1 MPSKI
6 RQVGI
11 SESALSVDRAIRFV
25 SGPAVGGIA
34 LFVGTVR
41 NADHGA
47 DVVSLDYTQHPSAL
61 DILTKC
67 AEETARQ
74 HDVLAIA
81 VEHRVGHLEVGDVA
95 VVVAI
100 GAVHRGEALAACA
113 HLINTLK
120 AEVPIWKEQHF
131 ASGGAEW
138 VGLPEEDGE
147 RRAEPVE
154 AQDSALRQAQGAEL
168 NADGAELQ
176 AQDAEFNADGA
187 ELQAQGAELNADGA
201 ELQAQGAEFNADGAK
216 LQAEGAEL
224 QAEGTE
230 AQAQSAVR

>member
-1 MPSKI
+1 MPSKV
-6 RQVGI
+6 RQAGI
-11 SESALSVDRAIRFV
+11 SESPLSVDRAIRLV

-47 DVVSLDYTQHPSAL
+47 DVVSLDYTQHPSAVEV
-61 DILTKC
+61 LTRC

-81 VEHRVGHLEVGDVA
+81 VEHRVGHLEIGDIA

-120 AEVPIWKEQHF
+120 ADVPIWKEQHF
-131 ASGGAEW
+131 ASGESEW
-138 VGLPEEDGE
+138 VGLSNDDDKPDALPDTSPLEAAQPG
-147 RRAEPVE
+147 RRF
-154 AQDSALRQAQGAEL
+154 G
-168 NADGAELQ
+168 
-176 AQDAEFNADGA
+176 
-187 ELQAQGAELNADGA
+187 
-201 ELQAQGAEFNADGAK
+201 
-216 LQAEGAEL
+216 
-224 QAEGTE
+224 
-230 AQAQSAVR
+230 

>member
-11 SESALSVDRAIRFV
+11 SESPLSVEQAIRLV
-25 SGPAVGGIA
+25 SSPTVGGIA

-41 NADHGA
+41 NTDHGA

-61 DILTKC
+61 EALTRC

-81 VEHRVGHLEVGDVA
+81 VEHRVGHLEVGDIA

-100 GAVHRGEALAACA
+100 GAVHRGKALAACA
-113 HLINTLK
+113 HLINNLK

-131 ASGGAEW
+131 ASGESEW
-138 VGLPEEDGE
+138 VGLSN
-147 RRAEPVE
+147 
-154 AQDSALRQAQGAEL
+154 DS
-168 NADGAELQ
+168 D
-176 AQDAEFNADGA
+176 
-187 ELQAQGAELNADGA
+187 
-201 ELQAQGAEFNADGAK
+201 
-216 LQAEGAEL
+216 
-224 QAEGTE
+224 E
-230 AQAQSAVR
+230 AQALPQTSPSRLLGRGVGSSRP

>member
-1 MPSKI
+1 MPSKV

-11 SESALSVDRAIRFV
+11 SESPLSVDRAIRAV

-34 LFVGTVR
+34 LFIGTVR

-61 DILTKC
+61 DVLTKC

-81 VEHRVGHLEVGDVA
+81 VEHRVGHLEVGDIAVIVA
-95 VVVAI
+95 V

-131 ASGGAEW
+131 ASGESEW
-138 VGLPEEDGE
+138 VGLSGE
-147 RRAEPVE
+147 N
-154 AQDSALRQAQGAEL
+154 D
-168 NADGAELQ
+168 D
-176 AQDAEFNADGA
+176 
-187 ELQAQGAELNADGA
+187 
-201 ELQAQGAEFNADGAK
+201 
-216 LQAEGAEL
+216 
-224 QAEGTE
+224 TE
-230 AQAQSAVR
+230 ALPPHHPSKLLGQGVGSGRP

>member
-1 MPSKI
+1 MPSRI

-11 SESALSVDRAIRFV
+11 SESPLNVEQALRVV

-41 NADHGA
+41 NSDHGA

-61 DILTKC
+61 DVLTKC
-67 AEETARQ
+67 AEETADR

-81 VEHRVGHLEVGDVA
+81 VEHRVGHLEVGDIA
-95 VVVAI
+95 VVVAV

-131 ASGGAEW
+131 ASGDSQW
-138 VGLPEEDGE
+138 VGLPSDQESGASPLQPVQSGTDSDG
-147 RRAEPVE
+147 P
-154 AQDSALRQAQGAEL
+154 
-168 NADGAELQ
+168 
-176 AQDAEFNADGA
+176 
-187 ELQAQGAELNADGA
+187 
-201 ELQAQGAEFNADGAK
+201 
-216 LQAEGAEL
+216 
-224 QAEGTE
+224 
-230 AQAQSAVR
+230 

>member
-11 SESALSVDRAIRFV
+11 SESSLSVDQAISLV

-41 NADHGA
+41 NSDHGTG
-47 DVVSLDYTQHPSAL
+47 VISLDYTQHPSAV
-61 DILTKC
+61 DVLTKC
-67 AEETARQ
+67 AEETADQ

-81 VEHRVGHLEVGDVA
+81 VEHRVGHLEVGDIAVIVA
-95 VVVAI
+95 V

-131 ASGGAEW
+131 ASGESEW
-138 VGLPEEDGE
+138 VGLSSENDES
-147 RRAEPVE
+147 E
-154 AQDSALRQAQGAEL
+154 ALPHTSPPRLLGPGA
-168 NADGAELQ
+168 GS
-176 AQDAEFNADGA
+176 G
-187 ELQAQGAELNADGA
+187 
-201 ELQAQGAEFNADGAK
+201 
-216 LQAEGAEL
+216 
-224 QAEGTE
+224 
-230 AQAQSAVR
+230 RP

>member
-11 SESALSVDRAIRFV
+11 SESSLSVDRAIRLV
-25 SGPAVGGIA
+25 SSPTVGGIA

-61 DILTKC
+61 DVLTTC

-81 VEHRVGHLEVGDVA
+81 VEHRVGHLEVGDLA

-120 AEVPIWKEQHF
+120 AEVPIWKEQRF
-131 ASGGAEW
+131 ASGESEW
-138 VGLPEEDGE
+138 VGLSSENDES
-147 RRAEPVE
+147 E
-154 AQDSALRQAQGAEL
+154 ALPHTSPPRLLGPGA
-168 NADGAELQ
+168 GS
-176 AQDAEFNADGA
+176 G
-187 ELQAQGAELNADGA
+187 
-201 ELQAQGAEFNADGAK
+201 
-216 LQAEGAEL
+216 
-224 QAEGTE
+224 
-230 AQAQSAVR
+230 RP

>member
-11 SESALSVDRAIRFV
+11 SESPLSVDRAIRLV

-47 DVVSLDYTQHPSAL
+47 DVVSLDYTQHPSAV
-61 DILTKC
+61 DMLTKC

-81 VEHRVGHLEVGDVA
+81 VEHRVGHLEVGDIA
-95 VVVAI
+95 VVVAV

-120 AEVPIWKEQHF
+120 AEVPIWKEQRF
-131 ASGGAEW
+131 ASGESEW
-138 VGLPEEDGE
+138 VGLSSEDDADRVQPHTSPPKLLG
-147 RRAEPVE
+147 
-154 AQDSALRQAQGAEL
+154 QGV
-168 NADGAELQ
+168 GS
-176 AQDAEFNADGA
+176 G
-187 ELQAQGAELNADGA
+187 
-201 ELQAQGAEFNADGAK
+201 
-216 LQAEGAEL
+216 
-224 QAEGTE
+224 
-230 AQAQSAVR
+230 RP

>member
-1 MPSKI
+1 MPSRI

-11 SESALSVDRAIRFV
+11 SESPLSVDQALRVV

-41 NADHGA
+41 SSDHGT

-61 DILTKC
+61 EVLTKC
-67 AEETARQ
+67 AEDTVDQ

-81 VEHRVGHLEVGDVA
+81 VEHRVGHLEVGDTA
-95 VVVAI
+95 VVVAV

-131 ASGGAEW
+131 ASGGSEW
-138 VGLPEEDGE
+138 VGLPSDEESG
-147 RRAEPVE
+147 ASPLQPV
-154 AQDSALRQAQGAEL
+154 QSGAGS
-168 NADGAELQ
+168 D
-176 AQDAEFNADGA
+176 
-187 ELQAQGAELNADGA
+187 
-201 ELQAQGAEFNADGAK
+201 
-216 LQAEGAEL
+216 
-224 QAEGTE
+224 
-230 AQAQSAVR
+230 RP

>member
-1 MPSKI
+1 MPSKV
-6 RQVGI
+6 RKVGI
-11 SESALSVDRAIRFV
+11 SESTLNVEQAIRLV
-25 SGPAVGGIA
+25 SSPTVGGIA

-47 DVVSLDYTQHPSAL
+47 DVVSLEYTQHPSAL
-61 DILTKC
+61 DVLTKC

-81 VEHRVGHLEVGDVA
+81 VEHRVGHLEVGDIA

-131 ASGGAEW
+131 TSGESEW
-138 VGLPEEDGE
+138 VGLSSEDGAM
-147 RRAEPVE
+147 RAEPVE
-154 AQDSALRQAQGAEL
+154 AQHGALRRAQGA
-168 NADGAELQ
+168 DFQ
-176 AQDAEFNADGA
+176 P
-187 ELQAQGAELNADGA
+187 QGA
-201 ELQAQGAEFNADGAK
+201 
-216 LQAEGAEL
+216 
-224 QAEGTE
+224 
-230 AQAQSAVR
+230 VR